1 MIHQLVEGQEVVIRT
16 ARTDYPLGER
26 IHDQVTADL
35 LIERMPVQ
43 RKDRLDAAK
52 SAQLEQ
58 KRRNSVTTSGQ
69 KWDMSK
75 EKKPGSIPFSTGV
88 RLVK

>member
-16 ARTDYPLGER
+16 ARTVYPLAKR

-35 LIERMPVQ
+35 LTKRMPVQ

-52 SAQLEQ
+52 SAQLEP
-58 KRRNSVTTSGQ
+58 KRRNSNTTSGQ

-75 EKKPGSIPFSTGV
+75 EKNPAAYLFPPVSG
-88 RLVK
+88 L

>member
-16 ARTDYPLGER
+16 ARTVYPLGKR

-35 LIERMPVQ
+35 LTERMPVQ

-52 SAQLEQ
+52 SAQLEP

-75 EKKPGSIPFSTGV
+75 EKNPAAYLFPPVSD
-88 RLVK
+88 L